1 MRPRIKYKEKVI
13 PSSSTTIEA
22 TTYWKK
28 VEHLQKVINKK
39 CISMGIIPLTVV

>member
-1 MRPRIKYKEKVI
+1 MRPRIKYKEKVM
-13 PSSSTTIEA
+13 PSTTTVEA

-39 CISMGIIPLTVV
+39 CMSMGISPVAVV